1 MSASMM
7 MGLDR
12 IAWAIFTVGEAVR
25 STCGNS
31 HDDDEEEDHFHLSA
45 LKPSYDLIIATY
57 GLHHGYRI
65 RKPVEPSKPVKPT
78 KPVIS

>member
-1 MSASMM
+1 MFQFEFPRVIDPLVSF
-7 MGLDR
+7 
-12 IAWAIFTVGEAVR
+12 IFTVGEAVR

-31 HDDDEEEDHFHLSA
+31 HDDEENEEEEDHFHLSA

-78 KPVIS
+78 